1 MGGKSTSTST
11 QTQNSTTAPWTPTQ
25 PLLQGMIGQLNGGLA
40 STGLTGAE
48 SGALDTTETNAGNL
62 SQYSPMIADALK
74 SYLGGGGAMDQA
86 PAIQSTYDAY
96 KAALTPY
103 ANGSMIGANSGL
115 RPQLDTIS
123 NDVTNSVNGMFAG
136 AGRDMSGLNQ
146 QALARGIA
154 QGEAPVIANQYNTDV
169 GRAIDAAGALYGAG
183 NTTSGLLGNLRQ
195 QMLQNQ
201 GQGVGMVPTALAS
214 DNAGA
219 NAILAAEA
227 QRRGIPVQ
235 ALGLLANIGVPIAG
249 LGRQTSGTST
259 GQTENQMS
267 GAQQF
272 STIAGGLGSIT
283 KSLPG
288 IGSAVGSGLGGLS
301 GLAKLLFPAG

>member
-11 QTQNSTTAPWTPTQ
+11 QTQNSTTAPWAPTQ
-25 PLLQGMIGQLNGGLA
+25 PLLQGIIGQINSGLA
-40 STGLTGAE
+40 NTGPTVTETGA
-48 SGALDTTETNAGNL
+48 LNTTEANAGNYG
-62 SQYSPMIADALK
+62 QYSPMISDAVR
-74 SYLGGGGAMDQA
+74 SYLLGGGAMDQA

-96 KAALTPY
+96 KAVLTPF
-103 ANGSMIGANSGL
+103 ANGSMIGANSAL

-123 NDVTNSVNGMFAG
+123 SDVTNNVNGMFAG

-146 QALARGIA
+146 QAVARGIA

-169 GRAIDAAGALYGAG
+169 GRAIDAASALYGAG

-201 GQGVGMVPTALAS
+201 GQGVGMIPTALAA

-227 QRRGIPVQ
+227 QRRGIPLQ

-249 LGRQTSGTST
+249 LGRQTSGTATS
-259 GQTENQMS
+259 QTENQMS

-272 STIAGGLGSIT
+272 STLASGLGS
-283 KSLPG
+283 L
-288 IGSAVGSGLGGLS
+288 VGLG
-301 GLAKLLFPAG
+301 KWMFPRG